1 MFEVLLTLD
10 LCRTI
15 IAYSFNLTI
24 SYAMP
29 PIKDTL
35 DSINNARLNII
46 AEKADL
52 RYTAFLSKK
61 RVKNDGKKGKFN
73 RTGF

>member
-1 MFEVLLTLD
+1 MFEVLLTID

-29 PIKDTL
+29 PVKDTP

-46 AEKADL
+46 AEKSDL
-52 RYTAFLSKK
+52 RYTAF
-61 RVKNDGKKGKFN
+61 
-73 RTGF
+73 